1 MHTSDVLYKAMDD
14 NGIPRT
20 PGQDVSNPGDGNPP
34 GAPEVPIL
42 SCQKE
47 TSNAVISISDGS
59 PENDSHS
66 LRAELAAAHGTI
78 TDLNG
83 IVANLRLK
91 VLQLENE
98 ANSGMI

>member
-1 MHTSDVLYKAMDD
+1 MDD

-34 GAPEVPIL
+34 GAPEDL

-98 ANSGMI
+98 ASSGMI